1 MAHDREV
8 AGIRCTQVLAVLP
21 DVLDGS
27 LPVEA
32 LGRIQDHLRGCDWC
46 ERFGGEYAV
55 AVAALRRELG
65 ASPPMPEPVS
75 VRLRERLR
83 REANLGESGANGDG

>member
-8 AGIRCTQVLAVLP
+8 SGIRCTQVLAVLP

-27 LPVEA
+27 LPADV
-32 LGRIQDHLRGCDWC
+32 LGTVRDHLRGCDWC
-46 ERFGGEYAV
+46 ERFGGEYAA

-65 ASPPMPEPVS
+65 ASPPMPEPVRS
-75 VRLRERLR
+75 RLRERLR
-83 REANLGESGANGDG
+83 RETDLGGP